1 MEQCCE
7 ARPFYLA
14 PPSTRSRYQ
23 ACGGYCNRVLLCGAA
38 IFCCLL
44 LLLFCFPC
52 CLLGSH
58 HCIHLLDGFRPLLL
72 HMLNMHRP
80 RLGGC
85 TLSHTLAQIALPKS
99 SSDPITVLSHTTTNW
114 ILKKFLD
121 THTLKSPRVGC
132 IYIRCVGRPAPNG
145 ILIGKDLLE
154 EYTRYTVCTT
164 AMYIIIVPCWLDHF
178 HEMAV

>member
-1 MEQCCE
+1 MLMICWWYGPHISDCTSSSSSISWPPLTDEMEQCCE
-7 ARPFYLA
+7 ARPFFLA
-14 PPSTRSRYQ
+14 PPSTHSRYQ

-132 IYIRCVGRPAPNG
+132 IGLPFKPPSKY
-145 ILIGKDLLE
+145 E
-154 EYTRYTVCTT
+154 
-164 AMYIIIVPCWLDHF
+164 
-178 HEMAV
+178 